1 VTALQTYQALLR
13 AYYEA
18 LDGPADERA
27 GRLKRLVA
35 DMDREWTRMGERD
48 RNAAVQ
54 YARSLYEARLART
67 G

>member
-13 AYYEA
+13 AYHAA
-18 LDGPADERA
+18 LDGPHDGRA
-27 GRLKRLVA
+27 ERLKKLVA
-35 DMDREWTRMGERD
+35 DMDGVWTRMGERD

-54 YARSLYEARLART
+54 YARGLYEARLART

>member
-13 AYYEA
+13 SYYAA
-18 LDGPADERA
+18 LDGPAGQRQ
-27 GRLKRLVA
+27 GRLKKLVA
-35 DMDREWTRMGERD
+35 DMDGVWTCMGERD

>member
-18 LDGPADERA
+18 LDGPADQRQE
-27 GRLKRLVA
+27 RLKKLVA

-48 RNAAVQ
+48 RNGAVQ
-54 YARSLYEARLART
+54 YARGLYEARLART

>member
-13 AYYEA
+13 AYDA
-18 LDGPADERA
+18 TLDGPAGDRQE
-27 GRLKRLVA
+27 RLKKLVA
-35 DMDREWTRMGERD
+35 DMDGVWTRMGERD

>member
-13 AYYEA
+13 SYYAA
-18 LDGPADERA
+18 LDGPADERQE
-27 GRLKRLVA
+27 RLKKLVA
-35 DMDREWTRMGERD
+35 DMDGVWTRMGERD

-54 YARSLYEARLART
+54 FARGLYEARLART

>member
-18 LDGPADERA
+18 LDGPADGRA